1 MLMSRKLVLALVVVG
16 LWLVSQAA
24 HAADPDFDESHDFL
38 HVVIDGKHYR
48 LDSLVVKAT
57 GAKGPLP
64 IALITGGTGRSPAE
78 IRRETVENY
87 APRARDLALRG
98 WLAVVVIRR
107 GIGQSDG
114 SLAKDRCGRLH
125 VERDLGQAT
134 DDLQAAINV
143 VKKRPDV
150 DPSRIIA
157 IGASTG
163 GASVVALG
171 ARNPPG
177 LVGVVSFSGGMR
189 FNCTG
194 WDDKRVEAYRKYGA
208 ISRVPNLWLY
218 AKNDSLFGP
227 DLVERLHAAFAAG
240 GDDVT
245 LTEFSPFKKEGHFLF
260 TEAAMPWLGELD
272 TFLRHHDLPTWNS
285 LDVSTLLD
293 RLGLDNSQ
301 MRFIAAYM
309 TAPAPKAMAF
319 SASTTHAYFQYDG
332 KSGLAANRATAIS
345 LCEKA
350 KNTDCGIVMENDRW
364 VWPATQ

>member
-1 MLMSRKLVLALVVVG
+1 MSRKLVVALVVAG
-16 LWLVSQAA
+16 LWLASQAA
-24 HAADPDFDESHDFL
+24 RAADPDFDESHAFL
-38 HVVIDGKHYR
+38 HVVIDGKPYR
-48 LDSLVVKAT
+48 LDSLVVKAV

-125 VERDLGQAT
+125 VEQDLGQAT
-134 DDLQAAINV
+134 DDLQAAIDV

-157 IGASTG
+157 IGTSTG

-177 LVGVVSFSGGMR
+177 LVGVVSFSGGLR

-194 WDDKRVEAYRKYGA
+194 WDDKLVEAYEKYGSA
-208 ISRVPNLWLY
+208 SHVPNFWLY
-218 AKNDSLFGP
+218 ARNDSIFGP
-227 DLVERLHAAFAAG
+227 DIAERLSTVFQAG
-240 GDDVT
+240 GGNVT
-245 LTEFSPFKKEGHFLF
+245 LREFDPFGKEGHFLF
-260 TEAAMPWLGELD
+260 TEGATQWLGDLD
-272 TFLRHHDLPTWNS
+272 DFLRQHDLPTWGYS
-285 LDVSTLLD
+285 DVSALLK
-293 RLGLDNSQ
+293 RLGLGSSKTV
-301 MRFIAAYM
+301 FAASYL
-309 TAPAPKAMAF
+309 AGPIPKAMAF
-319 SASTTHAYFQYDG
+319 SPSARRAFSESGWAH
-332 KSGLAANRATAIS
+332 GLAANRDMALS
-345 LCEKA
+345 RCKA
-350 KNTDCGIVMENDRW
+350 ANTDCGIVMENDRW
-364 VWPATQ
+364 VGPATQ